1 MKDVMPTWKVLWVVC
16 PACSWMPAMSLGLD
30 LMFQVAPI
38 STNLRPFI
46 FLLWQALF
54 TALSPTSASQ
64 CSLSITST
72 RLTQFKT
79 SLCTV
84 HTQSCTP
91 AHPELHTHTHSTQWT
106 PTNLDDIN
114 YNITTTTPD
123 LVQDITIMM
132 KINIITATFN
142 HLVEPFTSGLLV
154 SKLSPLTAPSQGPS
168 QCHNITTIDPII
180 KIIILNIN
188 MYKIIIIKLFSFPI
202 ILFQN
207 KTKQIVEKCCCA
219 IM

>member
-1 MKDVMPTWKVLWVVC
+1 MPTWKVLWVVC

-30 LMFQVAPI
+30 LMFVYI
-38 STNLRPFI
+38 S
-46 FLLWQALF
+46 AL
-54 TALSPTSASQ
+54 TRALYG
-64 CSLSITST
+64 
-72 RLTQFKT
+72 
-79 SLCTV
+79 
-84 HTQSCTP
+84 TQSNVSVTML
-91 AHPELHTHTHSTQWT
+91 ALNHFYTIDAIQNFSLHTHTHSTQWT
-106 PTNLDDIN
+106 PTNQDDIN

-142 HLVEPFTSGLLV
+142 HLVEPFTSGLPI
-154 SKLSPLTAPSQGPS
+154 SKLSPLAAPSQGPS